1 MKIQIKY
8 INGIRFKRF
17 IMTSARRI
25 EQNKEHLNEI
35 NVFPVAD
42 GDTGTNLAV
51 TMNNIVEEVQDFRQN
66 SFDLTMQRIAKSAL
80 KGARGN
86 SGAILAQ
93 FFQGL
98 AEATRGMSRLT
109 TVAFSQAAL
118 KAAEQANMA
127 IAEPCEGTIITV
139 MKDWANH
146 INQLAHK
153 TPDFVE
159 LFKYS
164 LVKAKK
170 SLLETPEKL
179 AILKQAGVVDAG
191 AEGFVNLLE
200 GIVDFI
206 EFGRLRVMKQDS
218 KGVQISPQR
227 QPFFQSLEKSKFRYC
242 TECLLEGV
250 DLDRELIRERLL
262 NRGDSQVVAGS
273 KEQLRIHI
281 HTDDP
286 EVIFSELNSFGT
298 IVETKIDD
306 MWEQTEKVRG
316 KTILKKIALVADSTC
331 DLPPELIEKY
341 GIKIVPI
348 AVQVN
353 GQSFLDRVN
362 ISTKEVV
369 NFLESPAHQVS
380 TSQPPFQYFEDV
392 YQELGEDNE
401 AIISIHLPGKLSG
414 TFQAACTASKQNKY
428 HDKIQVIDARTSTVG
443 LGMIVLQAAR
453 LIEKGITLNEL
464 QQKLNYYIEHSKLFV
479 SIPTLKYL
487 IKSGRLDKIK
497 GFLGSLIHL
506 KPIISLNQ
514 EGEFEEAAKVVGL
527 RRLWDKTLEL
537 ACQFAAGE
545 NNPHFAIAHIEDI
558 GLAKWYEQGIKK
570 HFPEADIFISEG
582 SPALTVHIGRGGAA
596 IAVMGG

>member
-17 IMTSARRI
+17 IMTSAKRI
-25 EQNKEHLNEI
+25 EQNKNHLNEI

-109 TVAFSQAAL
+109 TVAFSQAVL

-127 IAEPCEGTIITV
+127 IAEPCEGTIVTV

-146 INQLAHK
+146 INKLAHK

-159 LFKYS
+159 LFKNS
-164 LVKAKK
+164 LARAKK

-206 EFGRLRVMKQDS
+206 EFGRLRVMKQES
-218 KGVQISPQR
+218 KGIQINSQR
-227 QPFFQSLEKSKFRYC
+227 QSFFQSLEKSKFRYC

-250 DLDRELIRERLL
+250 DLDRNLIREKLT
-262 NRGDSQVVAGS
+262 NMGDSQVVAGS
-273 KEQLRIHI
+273 EEQLRIHI
-281 HTDDP
+281 HTDHP
-286 EVIFSELNSFGT
+286 EAIFSELDSFGT

-306 MWEQTEKVRG
+306 MWEQTEKVKR
-316 KTILKKIALVADSTC
+316 KTILEKIALVADSTC
-331 DLPPELIEKY
+331 DLPQELIEKY

-348 AVQVN
+348 AVQVDE
-353 GQSFLDRVN
+353 QSFLDRVN

-369 NFLESPAHQVS
+369 DFLENSAHRVS
-380 TSQPPFQYFEDV
+380 TSQPPYQYFEDI

-428 HDKIQVIDARTSTVG
+428 HDKIQVIDAKTSTVG

-453 LIEKGITLNEL
+453 LIENGITLNEL
-464 QQKLNYYIEHSKLFV
+464 LEKLNYYIEHSKLFV

-497 GFLGSLIHL
+497 GFLGSLMHL

-537 ACQFAAGE
+537 ACQFASGKK
-545 NNPHFAIAHIEDI
+545 NPHFAIAHIEDI
-558 GLAKWYEQGIKK
+558 DLAKWYEQGIKK
-570 HFPEADIFISEG
+570 HFPEAEIFISEG
-582 SPALTVHIGRGGAA
+582 SPALSVHIGRGGAA